1 MITESV
7 YHSVDLNHVFQPG
20 PIGTYPLL
28 SLYPLSKQNPG
39 KRKRRKRGKRRRKAT
54 QQLTLTYQ
62 AQPPP
67 PQNPPYPQPGATL
80 GGLPTPLPDIPVAA
94 VLLALFAASAATHLT
109 LFLRNKRRGPARA
122 FFFSFLLF
130 VFSCLRVVA
139 LSLRIAWSRAPRN
152 GSLALAAAVF
162 TAAGVLIVF
171 IVNLVLAR
179 RVVRGLH
186 PGFGWHRGLTNGVKV
201 LLGSVIGMLIMV
213 VVCSVHSA
221 FTLDV
226 VARGRERDVLRFAG
240 VYITVIAFTPAVA
253 VSVAWLVPNRSVRY
267 PPEDFGRG
275 GLGAKV
281 LLLLGASAV
290 LTLGAGFRAGVN
302 FATRPLGQEQW
313 YHSKPAF
320 YCFNFV
326 VELLVVYSY
335 AIFRFDR
342 MFHVPEGSS
351 APGHYS
357 GRGHGAGAEEPGFS
371 LDPSGESAGDS
382 NITLYSRNKH
392 SAVREGSSAV

>member
-1 MITESV
+1 MSSNTGQS
-7 YHSVDLNHVFQPG
+7 
-20 PIGTYPLL
+20 
-28 SLYPLSKQNPG
+28 
-39 KRKRRKRGKRRRKAT
+39 
-54 QQLTLTYQ
+54 

-67 PQNPPYPQPGATL
+67 AQNPPYPPAGATL
-80 GGLPTPLPDIPVAA
+80 GGIPTPLPDIPISA
-94 VLLALFAASAATHLT
+94 VLLALFALSAGTHLA
-109 LFLRNKRRGPARA
+109 LFLRNKRRGAAHR

-139 LSLRIAWSRAPRN
+139 LALRIAWSRAPRN
-152 GSLALAAAVF
+152 ASLALAAAVF
-162 TAAGVLIVF
+162 TAAGVMVVF

-186 PGFGWHRGLTNGVKV
+186 PAVGWHGAVTQGVKV
-201 LLGSVIGMLIMV
+201 LLGSVVAMLIMV
-213 VVCSVHSA
+213 VVCSVHSM
-221 FTLDV
+221 FTLDM
-226 VARGRERDVLRFAG
+226 VARGRERDVVRFAG
-240 VYITVIAFTPAVA
+240 VYITVIAFLPAVA
-253 VSVAWLVPNRSVRY
+253 VSVAWLVPNRSVHR
-267 PPEDFGRG
+267 PEGFGKG

-281 LLLLGASAV
+281 LLLLGASLV

-302 FATRPLGQEQW
+302 FAVRPAGQEQW

-326 VELLVVYSY
+326 VELLVAYSY

-357 GRGHGAGAEEPGFS
+357 GGGPGEGAEEPGFR
-371 LDPSGESAGDS
+371 LDASGESAGDS
-382 NITLYSRNKH
+382 NITLYSRNKP
-392 SAVREGSSAV
+392 SGGREGDSAA